1 MEGPI
6 FIRRRKS
13 FRYPLVKPLMT
24 MTNQEPVRIPG
35 LPGYLLTPDDFI
47 YNLKAKRKMTRRW
60 TSTGWTTRVTGPDRV
75 VRTIHHSKV
84 LDMPLLAPTVAVETL
99 SLKEIPDHPNYFI
112 SPTGAVYKVTRR
124 RVTRVAEQTRG
135 VQSYVN
141 VVAYDGIRRIKNVRT
156 LLRETFGEDPTED

>member
-1 MEGPI
+1 MTIQNEPI
-6 FIRRRKS
+6 
-13 FRYPLVKPLMT
+13 
-24 MTNQEPVRIPG
+24 RIPR

-47 YNLKAKRKMTRRW
+47 YNLKSKRKMARRW

-75 VRTIHHSKV
+75 VHTIHHSKV
-84 LDMPLLAPTVAVETL
+84 LDMPLMPPTVAVETF

-124 RVTRVAEQTRG
+124 RVAQVAEQTRG

-141 VVAYDGIRRIKNVRT
+141 VVAYDGIRRIKNVRS
-156 LLRETFGEDPTED
+156 LLKETFGEDLTED